1 MIVELNS
8 HILVVRGLN
17 IIGAY
22 RCIFKIPTSSRNIDE
37 LEFVGVCFAYA
48 LSPQQ
53 RHHLTST
60 SGNILN
66 TL

>member
-48 LSPQQ
+48 LCPWQ
-53 RHHLTST
+53 RCHLTST
-60 SGNILN
+60 LQNILN